1 MFPAE
6 SMPCRKEREERNS
19 SVCLPAHRLVY
30 PKLRRENEHPEGK
43 GGCVCARA
51 RQQALALTYKYKT
64 PPAPTLTT
72 VKFFGFSSYTLDFV
86 VGAVSLRLWP
96 LLMPSKNPS
105 SFRRMAI
112 GERGESGC
120 DGTSLCVLLW
130 CRSRVGGLPNCAV
143 SFWRLRAIVP
153 FSIMLSH

>member
-1 MFPAE
+1 
-6 SMPCRKEREERNS
+6 MPCRKEREKKETAA
-19 SVCLPAHRLVY
+19 SVSQRIVWYIRSYGAKTNTR
-30 PKLRRENEHPEGK
+30 KGK
-43 GGCVCARA
+43 GFVCAYA

>member
-1 MFPAE
+1 MSQGERSKRQQRLSTSASFGISEATA
-6 SMPCRKEREERNS
+6 RKRTPGRER
-19 SVCLPAHRLVY
+19 
-30 PKLRRENEHPEGK
+30 G
-43 GGCVCARA
+43 VCAYA